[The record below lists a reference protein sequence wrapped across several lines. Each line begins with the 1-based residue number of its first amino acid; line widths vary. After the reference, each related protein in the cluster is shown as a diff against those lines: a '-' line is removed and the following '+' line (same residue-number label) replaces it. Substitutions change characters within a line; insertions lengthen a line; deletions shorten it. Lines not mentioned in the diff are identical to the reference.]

1 MTEAPPSNAAQT
13 RVQEILDELTASGE
27 ETGIQVAVHLDGEL
41 VVDAWSGLADI
52 ESGQAMDGETL
63 VPSWSTGKGVA
74 AALVAVLVDK
84 GVLDYDAPIAAHWP
98 EFAANGKDR
107 ITLGQL
113 LSHSAGLP
121 QLPPDLTPEE
131 LFDIPAVGDWLAGQ
145 APLWEPGTAT
155 GYHAWTY
162 GILLAEIL
170 RKATGRTCDELLRD
184 EIAAPLGIAD
194 SLLFAVPDRLVDRL
208 ATCYDGG
215 WAALL
220 DRIPE
225 GAPFFVC
232 APRQVLPVAS
242 LANRTDYRR
251 AALPANGTVT
261 ARAAS
266 RMYAALACGEIDGVR
281 LVSDATLKAATAPRV
296 SGKDRSLG
304 SELLKGYGFM
314 LGGEG
319 SMMRYPAGA
328 FGTNGSGGTTAC
340 ADPAHRFSFALIKNR
355 MNVPGLDGR
364 LMDEARIA
372 LGLPGI

>member
-41 VVDAWSGLADI
+41 VVDAWSGLADTK
-52 ESGQAMDGETL
+52 SGRPMDGETL

-84 GVLDYDAPIAAHWP
+84 GVLDYDTPIAAHWP

-145 APLWEPGTAT
+145 APLWEPGTET

-170 RKATGRTCDELLRD
+170 RRATGRTCDELLRD

-194 SLLFAVPDRLVDRL
+194 SLLFAVPDRLADRL

-242 LANRTDYRR
+242 LANRPDYRR
-251 AALPANGTVT
+251 AALPANGTMT

-281 LVSDATLKAATAPRV
+281 LLSDATLKAATTPRA

-314 LGGEG
+314 LGGPG
-319 SMMRYPAGA
+319 SLMRYPAGA

-364 LMDEARIA
+364 VLDEARVA
-372 LGLPGI
+372 LGLPAI

>member
-1 MTEAPPSNAAQT
+1 MTETPPSNAAQT
-13 RVQEILDELTASGE
+13 RVQEILDEVTGSGA
-27 ETGIQVAVHLDGEL
+27 ETGVQVAVHLDGEL

-52 ESGQAMDGETL
+52 ESGRPMDGETL

-74 AALVAVLVDK
+74 ATLVALLVDR

-98 EFAANGKDR
+98 EFAAHGKDR

-170 RKATGRTCDELLRD
+170 RRATGRTCDELLRE
-184 EIAAPLGIAD
+184 EIAAPLGVAD

-208 ATCYDGG
+208 ATCYEGG

-220 DRIPE
+220 DTIPE
-225 GAPFFVC
+225 DAAFFVC
-232 APRQVLPVAS
+232 APRNVLPVAS
-242 LANRTDYRR
+242 LANRPDYRR
-251 AALPANGTVT
+251 AALPANGTMT
-261 ARAAS
+261 ARAVS
-266 RMYAALACGEIDGVR
+266 RMYASLACGGIDGVR
-281 LVSDATLKAATAPRV
+281 LVCDATLKAATAPRA
-296 SGKDRSLG
+296 SGVDRCLG
-304 SELLKGYGFM
+304 RDILKGHGFM
-314 LGGEG
+314 LGGAG
-319 SMMRYPAGA
+319 SVMRFPDGA
-328 FGTNGSGGTTAC
+328 FGTNGSGGSTAC
-340 ADPAHRFSFALIKNR
+340 ADPAHRFSFALTKNR
-355 MNVPGLDGR
+355 MTVPGLDGR
-364 LMDEARIA
+364 LLDEARTA
-372 LGLPGI
+372 LGLPAI

>member
-27 ETGIQVAVHLDGEL
+27 ETGVQVAVHLDGEL

-170 RKATGRTCDELLRD
+170 RRATGRTCDELLRD

-220 DRIPE
+220 DSIPE

-242 LANRTDYRR
+242 LANRPDYRR

-281 LVSDATLKAATAPRV
+281 LVSDATLKAATAPWV

-314 LGGEG
+314 LGGPG
-319 SMMRYPAGA
+319 SLMRYPAGA

-364 LMDEARIA
+364 LMDEARVA